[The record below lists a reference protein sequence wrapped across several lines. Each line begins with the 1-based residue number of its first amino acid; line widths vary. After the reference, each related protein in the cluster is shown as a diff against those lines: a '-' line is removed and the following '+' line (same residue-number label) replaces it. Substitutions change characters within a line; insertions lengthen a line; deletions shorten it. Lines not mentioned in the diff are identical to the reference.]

1 MSDQLA
7 TYRGKRPSVANRIR
21 KGEKVLQHAL
31 ESNTKRFQNY
41 KAMPGN
47 ENATVASAI
56 NGGNPYG
63 NVLGHAMNALTSF
76 TGEDETSCTDSS
88 ANTPRNIF
96 AEMKDNCI
104 FFKNQKVLLKNAYG
118 NLIACAQ
125 RFKTILILNVHT
137 CLSKREL
144 SLKVFAR
151 VVNEKETT
159 NKKNEHNQ
167 RYLN

>member
-7 TYRGKRPSVANRIR
+7 TYRGNRPSVANRIR

-31 ESNTKRFQNY
+31 ESNTKRFKNY
-41 KAMPGN
+41 KALPGN

-76 TGEDETSCTDSS
+76 TGEDETPVFRSMG
-88 ANTPRNIF
+88 ANTPKNIF

-104 FFKNQKVLLKNAYG
+104 FFKTPESLIKECIQEFNFLRAEIQDNSAFKYACISVL
-118 NLIACAQ
+118 I
-125 RFKTILILNVHT
+125 
-137 CLSKREL
+137 
-144 SLKVFAR
+144 
-151 VVNEKETT
+151 EKGIIPDGVC
-159 NKKNEHNQ
+159 
-167 RYLN
+167 